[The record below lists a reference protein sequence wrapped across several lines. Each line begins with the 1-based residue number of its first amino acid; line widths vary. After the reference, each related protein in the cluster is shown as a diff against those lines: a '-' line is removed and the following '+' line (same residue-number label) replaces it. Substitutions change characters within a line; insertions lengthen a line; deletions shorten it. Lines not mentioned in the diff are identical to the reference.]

1 MPQNSPALNI
11 FHIVLVLYIFIY
23 LQIWIFNANP
33 MVLFSLQSS
42 ENWQYYSMNTIK
54 QPALKHNFDI
64 LLILYIFIYVRIR
77 IFNANPM
84 VLFSLK
90 SSENWRSYSMITINQ
105 EYPAGF
111 GSSKNGNY
119 INLQHYPLPSTHSC
133 LPPTYITRCIVTYIL

>member
-11 FHIVLVLYIFIY
+11 FYIVLVLYIFIY
-23 LQIWIFNANP
+23 LQIQIFNANP

-42 ENWQYYSMNTIK
+42 ENWQYYSMNTLK
-54 QPALKHNFDI
+54 QPALKHIFHI
-64 LLILYIFIYVRIR
+64 LLIIYIFIYVQIR

-84 VLFSLK
+84 VFFLLK
-90 SSENWRSYSMITINQ
+90 SSENRRSWSMITINQ
-105 EYPAGF
+105 PYPAGF

-119 INLQHYPLPSTHSC
+119 IQHYPLPSTHSC